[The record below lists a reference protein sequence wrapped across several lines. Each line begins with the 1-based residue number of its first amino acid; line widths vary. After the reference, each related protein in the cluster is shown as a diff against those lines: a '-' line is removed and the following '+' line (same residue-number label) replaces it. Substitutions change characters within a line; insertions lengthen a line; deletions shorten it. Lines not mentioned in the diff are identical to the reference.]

1 MRQLTECFSHYGL
14 WTITLPRALGFY
26 WSILHF
32 EKLENQKQHQVHTT
46 HPLSTKRY
54 EIKIRE

>member
-26 WSILHF
+26 WSI
-32 EKLENQKQHQVHTT
+32 QKHHQAHTP
-46 HPLSTKRY
+46 HPLS
-54 EIKIRE
+54 IKPDELKLTEMNS